1 MLKWNISLFFSSL
14 GVTGKLLYISRLER
28 DGKNLNHLAL
38 LALQLPTWQ
47 PPTFFLSIYELNDS
61 SRKEISADLTITF
74 LLRYKHQRRNCVI
87 ECLFNCSFGSGFCQG
102 SLLPILFS
110 HHYSI
115 INLVCSKTVVL
126 LTFQISSEFEI
137 NYSHPLSH
145 TRSNSS
151 NLAVSHMGWANAQ
164 PAHAQLAH
172 AT

>member
-1 MLKWNISLFFSSL
+1 MEKIWITLLCWHCNCQL
-14 GVTGKLLYISRLER
+14 GNR
-28 DGKNLNHLAL
+28 
-38 LALQLPTWQ
+38 Q
-47 PPTFFLSIYELNDS
+47 PFFLSIYELNES

-74 LLRYKHQRRNCVI
+74 LLRYKHTRRNCVI
-87 ECLFNCSFGSGFCQG
+87 ECLFNCSFGFGFCQG

-151 NLAVSHMGWANAQ
+151 NLAVSHIGWANAQ
-164 PAHAQLAH
+164 PAHAQLARMLPSC
-172 AT
+172 ATCRFSGHVTVLDGKTPF